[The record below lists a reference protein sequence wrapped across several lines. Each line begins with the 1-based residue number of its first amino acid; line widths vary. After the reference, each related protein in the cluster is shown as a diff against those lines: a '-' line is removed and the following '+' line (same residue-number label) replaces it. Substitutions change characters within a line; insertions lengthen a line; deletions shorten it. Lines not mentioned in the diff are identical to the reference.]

1 MKNPTH
7 ALLSPN
13 GNALV
18 MFRCY
23 KNGRTDAVYQGIR
36 ATSHSATLQDDL
48 LMGHYQTPLKYL
60 YGYLPDDIPAGCTL
74 AERAS
79 TKGE

>member
-23 KNGRTDAVYQGIR
+23 KNGRTDAVYHGIR
-36 ATSHSATLQDDL
+36 ATSHSATLQDNL
-48 LMGHYQTPLKYL
+48 FMGQYQSPLKYL
-60 YGYLPDDIPAGCTL
+60 YGYLPEDIPADCVVV
-74 AERAS
+74 ERAP